1 MSYILEAL
9 RKSDAERER
18 GAVPDLHAQPLTLA
32 GAEEAAA
39 PGPGR
44 FWLWL
49 AVAAVLLL
57 AAALAWRLTLHDA
70 PPVLAAAPARP
81 PVAAPSPPP
90 AVSTLPQVAPTIA
103 SAPLPASAPLA
114 EPAPARMQTSTQTPP
129 AKPTHAATPTP
140 EPEAKSARKPVP
152 RVRARPAAPTAAAA
166 TAAKKPAAPQPA
178 ERVPL
183 LAELPDDLRRQVPA
197 MVIGGSVYSPQPASR
212 MLIVNG
218 QVYREGS
225 PVAPELQLDQ
235 IGTKAAVFSIRGKR
249 FEVPL

>member
-1 MSYILEAL
+1 M
-9 RKSDAERER
+9 
-18 GAVPDLHAQPLTLA
+18 
-32 GAEEAAA
+32 
-39 PGPGR
+39 
-44 FWLWL
+44 
-49 AVAAVLLL
+49 
-57 AAALAWRLTLHDA
+57 
-70 PPVLAAAPARP
+70 
-81 PVAAPSPPP
+81 
-90 AVSTLPQVAPTIA
+90 PQVAPTIA

-114 EPAPARMQTSTQTPP
+114 EPAPARTQTSTQTPP

-152 RVRARPAAPTAAAA
+152 RVRAKPPAPTPAAA